1 MKKILGL
8 DLGTNSIGW
17 ALVNEREN
25 ENEKSSIIK
34 LGVRVNPLTVDEQRN
49 FEQGK
54 SITTNADRT
63 LKHGIRLN
71 LHRYKMRRNALLET
85 LKDNG
90 FITDDTIL
98 SENNRIVFETYRSRA
113 KAATEQVSLEEFA
126 KILLMINKKRGY
138 KSSRKAKSDDEGT
151 AIDGI
156 EIAKQLYDNDLTP
169 GQLTLSLLKQ
179 GKRNVPEFYRSDLVL
194 EFNRIWYFQMQF
206 YPQFLTEEL
215 KKELENKNR
224 NQTWAICAKPFSL
237 VGMKRTTKREE
248 QKLENY
254 EWRVKC
260 LSEKVDLEVLAI
272 VLQDINGQINNSSG
286 YLGNISDR
294 SKELYFKKLTVG
306 QYLMKKLSANPHF
319 SLKNIVFYRQDYLDE
334 FERLWEVQS
343 QYHKELTP
351 DLKHQIR
358 DIIIFYQRPLK
369 SQKGLISLCEFENRT
384 IEINVEGKKKT
395 KTIGLRVCPRSS
407 PLFQEFKIWQVLN
420 NIQVSGPII
429 PDVQKDLFGE
439 TKEYK
444 YGKRFLY
451 PEEKDLLFK
460 ELNYKEKLSKTEV
473 LKLLFKNYK
482 ELDLNF
488 KENIE
493 GNKTNAALYNAF
505 QIIIDITGHGE
516 YNFSKMQA
524 DEIISI
530 VEPVFNGLGFDTSIL
545 HFDASLEGKE
555 FEKQSAYQLWH
566 LLYSFAGDNSK
577 TGQDTLIDKICE
589 RFGFD
594 KECAKVL
601 AAVNLQSDYGSLSA
615 KAIRRILPHMKDGLE
630 YSAACEYAGYRH
642 SKRSLTKEELLN
654 KELKDKLEL
663 LPRNSL
669 RNPVVEKILNQMI
682 NVVNTVILTY
692 GKPDEIRIELAREL
706 KRNAKEREEMTKAI
720 NAATTEHENYRK
732 ILQDEFGIGNP
743 SRNDII
749 RYKLYLELK
758 DNGFKTLYSNT
769 YIPQEKLFSKEFDIE
784 HIIPQ
789 AKLFDDSFSNKTIEV
804 RSINIEKS
812 NATAMDFVEG
822 KYDEKEVNSYK
833 VRVEE
838 LYKNGVISK
847 TKHDKLLMKEKDI
860 PTGFIERDLRDS
872 QYIAKKA
879 REILEDI
886 VRVVVPTT
894 GSVTDRLREDW
905 QLVDVMKELNWQKY
919 DKLGLTEIREDR
931 DGRKIKHIKDWTKRN
946 DHRHHA
952 MDALTIAFT
961 KQSIIQYLNNLSARS
976 DKSSSIYAIEQKELY
991 RDQHGK
997 LRFYPP
1003 IPLDEFRDVAKKML
1017 EQILVSIK
1025 AKNKVVTRNIN
1036 TTKTGNGKRN
1046 KKVQLTPR
1054 GQLHNETIY
1063 GKIHQYV
1070 TKEEKVNASFN
1081 AEKIATVANQRYR
1094 LALLERLNEY
1104 GGDAKKAFTGSNS
1117 LAKKPLFLD
1126 AMHTQA
1132 VPEKVKTVT
1141 FEDVYTIHKEITPDL
1156 KLDKVI
1162 DVKIRRIL
1170 EARLEEYDNNAKK
1183 AFSNLDEN
1191 PIWLNKEKGISIKR
1205 VTIRGVSNAV
1215 ALHDKH
1221 DHNGE
1226 LILDKNG
1233 HKQPSD
1239 YVSTSNNHHVAIYCD
1254 ANGNLQE
1261 NVVSFYEATIRANQG
1276 MPIIDKTY
1284 RKNEGWQ
1291 FLFTMKQNE
1300 YFVFPNP
1307 DTGFNPN
1314 EIDLLD
1320 PKNYHL
1326 ISPNLFRVQTMS
1338 KVEYG
1343 NSVVRDYKFRHH
1355 LETNVQD
1362 NKLLKDITFK
1372 QFKSLEF
1379 AKHIVKVRVNHIGQ
1393 IVSVGE

>member
-17 ALVNEREN
+17 ALVNEKEN

-63 LKHGIRLN
+63 LKHGMRLN
-71 LHRYKMRRNALLET
+71 LHRYKMRRDALLET

-113 KAATEQVSLEEFA
+113 KAATEQVSLEDFA

-151 AIDGI
+151 AVDGMD
-156 EIAKQLYDNDLTP
+156 IAKQLYDNDLTP
-169 GQLTLSLLKQ
+169 GQFTLSLLKQ

-224 NQTWAICAKPFSL
+224 NQTWAICAKPFYL
-237 VGMKRTTKREE
+237 VGIKRTTKREE

-272 VLQDINGQINNSSG
+272 VLQEINGQINNSSG

-306 QYLMKKLSANPHF
+306 QYLMEKLSANPHF

-334 FERLWEVQS
+334 FEKLWEVQS
-343 QYHKELTP
+343 QYHKVLTP
-351 DLKHQIR
+351 ELKHLIR

-384 IEINVEGKKKT
+384 IEIDVEGKKKI

-444 YGKRFLY
+444 HGKRFLFQ
-451 PEEKDLLFK
+451 EEKDLLFK
-460 ELNYKEKLSKTEV
+460 ELNYKEKLSKAEV

-493 GNKTNAALYNAF
+493 GNKTNAALFNAF
-505 QIIIDITGHGE
+505 QKIIDITGHGE
-516 YNFSKMQA
+516 YNFSKMLS

-545 HFDASLEGKE
+545 HFNTSLEGKE

-577 TGQDTLIDKICE
+577 SGQDTLVNKICE

-601 AAVNLQSDYGSLSA
+601 ASVNLQSDYGSLSA

-732 ILQDEFGIGNP
+732 ILQDEFGIVNP

-789 AKLFDDSFSNKTIEV
+789 AKLFDDSFSNKTIEA

-894 GSVTDRLREDW
+894 GSVTDRLRDDW

-1003 IPLDEFRDVAKKML
+1003 IPLDEFRDMAKKML

-1036 TTKTGNGKRN
+1036 TTKNGNGKRN

-1063 GKIHQYV
+1063 GKIQQYV

-1104 GGDAKKAFTGSNS
+1104 RGDAKKAFTGSNS

-1126 AMHTQA
+1126 AMHTQS
-1132 VPEKVKTVT
+1132 VPEKVKTVA
-1141 FEDVYTIHKEITPDL
+1141 FEDVYTIRKEITPDL

-1162 DVKIRRIL
+1162 DVKIRRVL
-1170 EARLEEYDNNAKK
+1170 EARLKEYDNNAKK

-1254 ANGNLQE
+1254 ADGNLQE
-1261 NVVSFYEATIRANQG
+1261 NVVSFYEATMRANQG

-1307 DTGFNPN
+1307 ETGFNPN
-1314 EIDLLD
+1314 DIDLLD
-1320 PKNYHL
+1320 SKNYHL

-1393 IVSVGE
+1393 IISVGE

>member
-17 ALVNEREN
+17 ALVNEKEN

-63 LKHGIRLN
+63 LKHGMRLN
-71 LHRYKMRRNALLET
+71 LHRYKMRRDALLET

-113 KAATEQVSLEEFA
+113 KAATEQVSLEDFA

-151 AIDGI
+151 AVDGMD
-156 EIAKQLYDNDLTP
+156 IAKQLYDNDLTP
-169 GQLTLSLLKQ
+169 GQFTLSLLKQ

-224 NQTWAICAKPFSL
+224 NQTWAICAKPFYL
-237 VGMKRTTKREE
+237 VGIKRTTKREE

-272 VLQDINGQINNSSG
+272 VLQEINGQINNSSG

-306 QYLMKKLSANPHF
+306 QYLMEKLSANPHF

-334 FERLWEVQS
+334 FEKLWEVQS
-343 QYHKELTP
+343 QYHKVLTP
-351 DLKHQIR
+351 ELKHLIR

-384 IEINVEGKKKT
+384 IEIDVEGKKKI

-444 YGKRFLY
+444 HGKRFLFQ
-451 PEEKDLLFK
+451 EEKDLLFK
-460 ELNYKEKLSKTEV
+460 ELNYKEKLSKAEV

-505 QIIIDITGHGE
+505 QKIIDITGHGE

-545 HFDASLEGKE
+545 HFDASLEGKD

-577 TGQDTLIDKICE
+577 SGQDTLVNKICE

-642 SKRSLTKEELLN
+642 SKRSLTKEELQN

-663 LPRNSL
+663 FPRNSL

-732 ILQDEFGIGNP
+732 ILQDEFGIVNP

-894 GSVTDRLREDW
+894 GSVTDRLRDDW

-1003 IPLDEFRDVAKKML
+1003 IPLDEFRDMAKKML

-1036 TTKTGNGKRN
+1036 TTKNGNGKRN

-1063 GKIHQYV
+1063 GKIQQYV

-1104 GGDAKKAFTGSNS
+1104 RGDAKKAFAGNNS
-1117 LAKKPLFLD
+1117 LSKKPLFLD

-1132 VPEKVKTVT
+1132 VPEKVKTVA
-1141 FEDVYTIHKEITPDL
+1141 FEDVYTIRKEITPDL

-1162 DVKIRRIL
+1162 DVKIRRVL
-1170 EARLEEYDNNAKK
+1170 EARLKEYDNNAKK

-1221 DHNGE
+1221 DHNGK
-1226 LILDKNG
+1226 LILDNNG

-1254 ANGNLQE
+1254 ADGNLQE
-1261 NVVSFYEATIRANQG
+1261 NVVSFYEATMRANQG

-1284 RKNEGWQ
+1284 RKNEGWL

-1300 YFVFPNP
+1300 YFVFPNSE
-1307 DTGFNPN
+1307 TGFNPN

-1320 PKNYHL
+1320 PKNYDL
-1326 ISPNLFRVQTMS
+1326 ISPNLFRVQKLTT
-1338 KVEYG
+1338 K
-1343 NSVVRDYKFRHH
+1343 DYWFRQH
-1355 LETNVQD
+1355 LETTVE
-1362 NKLLKDITFK
+1362 NKKELFEITWK
-1372 QFKSLEF
+1372 RITALNNLVG
-1379 AKHIVKVRVNHIGQ
+1379 IVKVRVNHIGQ